1 MPRYFPPQPLLILPS
16 RVFSFRVGDT
26 LALGAFGGV
35 PLASGAVVG
44 AALRPL
50 RLDTLLGQAMPLPA
64 LGVGGL
70 PGLPPIDRCRT
81 GSSTGSSAGAV
92 VPGLV
97 LRHSSPRAVH
107 HPPHALLVLSCADP
121 APILPYRPEPVLP
134 LDRWNRH
141 RRATARS
148 GPAAP
153 LRFPAGHCQMKSAQA
168 SGGRNSRHGA
178 SRPRA

>member
-1 MPRYFPPQPLLILPS
+1 MPRCFPPQPLLILPS

-50 RLDTLLGQAMPLPA
+50 RLDALLGQAMPLPA

-107 HPPHALLVLSCADP
+107 RPPHALLVLSCADP
-121 APILPYRPEPVLP
+121 APILPIVPNRSF
-134 LDRWNRH
+134 RWTAGTDTEGRRRGAVQRH
-141 RRATARS
+141 PC
-148 GPAAP
+148 G
-153 LRFPAGHCQMKSAQA
+153 FPQGIV
-168 SGGRNSRHGA
+168 R
-178 SRPRA
+178 